1 MPILQFQ
8 CQDCSS
14 VFEHF
19 SKGDI
24 FCLKCHSQN
33 IERLQN
39 TYFYPNKNFCPH
51 DKELEMTTLK
61 TQISG
66 IMADKS
72 LQCGGCGTDGAPGSC
87 NSKGGG
93 CGSGGCGSC
102 GGSCKS
108 SSKPD
113 KIVYDIYAS
122 QTF

>member
-1 MPILQFQ
+1 MPVLQFQ
-8 CQDCSS
+8 CQDCSA

-19 SKGDI
+19 SKAEI
-24 FCLKCHSQN
+24 FCLACLGENVQ
-33 IERLQN
+33 RLQK

-51 DKELEMTTLK
+51 DKTLEMSTLK
-61 TQISG
+61 TQIPQ

-93 CGSGGCGSC
+93 CGSGGCGGC
-102 GGSCKS
+102 AGSCKS

-113 KIVYDIYAS
+113 KLVYDIYDSKA
-122 QTF
+122 F